1 MIENNSSVQ
10 LINDKDQRLALFY
23 GDKNMRNLQ
32 KSNFIIITSIV
43 SIIAIASVGFFVN
56 QSFAQTATVPDV
68 PTGFSALAVSPT
80 SVSLNWSPPQNNG
93 GSPITGYRID
103 YRIAPSST
111 YSTLV
116 TLGNLTT
123 YTHSGLTTA
132 KTYIYRVYAINAIGT
147 GSPTPEQPAT
157 PTTSSA
163 PPKHIA
169 PNPPQNLVAS
179 IYSSTQINLS
189 WSAPT
194 SNGGPPVTGYRINY
208 TLDSGAP
215 INIVANSA
223 NTLTTYSH
231 TGLQSGHTYTYKVYA
246 INSVGIGN
254 ESNTA
259 TAVPTQIITVPG
271 SPTLTAT
278 PLSATSVSL
287 SWTPP
292 ASDGGTAITGY
303 KIEYTNGT
311 SAYTVLV
318 SNTSSTQ
325 TSYIHSGLS
334 TGASYTYRVTAI
346 NAIGPGNPSNVSTA
360 VPEDT
365 KTATIVS
372 AVAISPTSVK
382 ISWVQPSQTYGQMI
396 TGYTI
401 DQVINGNFISI
412 DDTSSSVTSYT
423 VPNLTTNK
431 TYSFSVTTI
440 LSGGSQTNPSPIVSV
455 MPTRTS
461 SAPDSGQTPSQPPAP
476 QQNQALPDPPTGAN
490 ATLISASTVKISW
503 IAPSNNGKLPIIGF
517 KIESK
522 VGVQGT
528 WNTIAANTGVQ
539 MSFIKSGLESG
550 TTYYYR
556 VSSINNVGTSQPSSE
571 VFVTTQQT
579 TNPTPIPQPPPVL
592 QHSQGMIPVFNTTST
607 IAYDI
612 IGGQILG
619 IGVNPGTFSL
629 NINLKSDNPGTIS
642 VTIPR
647 DMVDA
652 KKRDGTDDTFI
663 VTSDGMISE
672 FNETKTGSYRMLSIA
687 FPTHTDKIS
696 IYGTTAVP
704 EFPIA
709 LIAFLVAFI
718 PVIMISK
725 RITSQT

>member
-1 MIENNSSVQ
+1 M
-10 LINDKDQRLALFY
+10 FY
-23 GDKNMRNLQ
+23 GDKNIGNLQ
-32 KSNFIIITSIV
+32 KNDLVIISITSIMV
-43 SIIAIASVGFFVN
+43 IASIGFFIN
-56 QSFAQTATVPDV
+56 QSFAQTATVPDA

-80 SVSLNWSPPQNNG
+80 SVSLNWNPPQNNG
-93 GSPITGYRID
+93 GSPITEYRVD

-123 YTHSGLTTA
+123 YTHSGLTTT

-147 GSPTPEQPAT
+147 GSGSPEQPAT
-157 PTTSSA
+157 PTSSSA
-163 PPKHIA
+163 PPKNIA
-169 PNPPQNLVAS
+169 PNPPQNLIAS

-194 SNGGPPVTGYRINY
+194 SNGGPPVTGYKINY
-208 TLDSGAP
+208 TLDSGTP
-215 INIVANSA
+215 VNLVANSA
-223 NTLTTYSH
+223 STLTTYSH
-231 TGLQSGHTYTYKVYA
+231 TGLQAGHTYTYKVYA
-246 INSVGIGN
+246 INSIGIGN

-259 TAVPTQIITVPG
+259 SAVPTQIITVPG
-271 SPTLTAT
+271 SPILTAT

-292 ASDGGTAITGY
+292 TNDGGTAITGY
-303 KIEYTNGT
+303 KIEYANGT
-311 SAYTVLV
+311 ATYTILV
-318 SNTSSTQ
+318 SNTGSTQ

-346 NAIGPGNPSNVSTA
+346 NAIGAGNPSNVSTA
-360 VPEDT
+360 QPQDT

-412 DDTSSSVTSYT
+412 DDTSSSITSYT
-423 VPNLTTNK
+423 IPNLTTNK
-431 TYSFSVTTI
+431 TYSFSVTAI
-440 LSGGSQTNPSPIVSV
+440 LSGGSQTNPSPTVSV

-461 SAPDSGQTPSQPPAP
+461 STPDSGQTSSQPPTP
-476 QQNQALPDPPTGAN
+476 QQNQALPDPPTGIN
-490 ATLISASTVKISW
+490 ATLVSASTAKISW
-503 IAPSNNGKLPIIGF
+503 IAPSNNGKLPITGF

-522 VGVQGT
+522 VGVQGA
-528 WNTIAANTGVQ
+528 WNTVISNTGVQ

-556 VSSINNVGTSQPSSE
+556 VSSINSVGISQPSSE

-579 TNPTPIPQPPPVL
+579 TNPTTIPSPPPVL

-607 IAYDI
+607 IVYDI
-612 IGGQILG
+612 TGGQILG

-629 NINLKSDNPGTIS
+629 NINLKSDNPGTVS

-652 KKRDGTDDTFI
+652 KKQDGTDDTFI
-663 VTSDGMISE
+663 VTSDGMLSE

-709 LIAFLVAFI
+709 LIAFLFAFI
-718 PVIMISK
+718 PVIMLSK
-725 RITSQT
+725 RIVK

>member
-1 MIENNSSVQ
+1 M
-10 LINDKDQRLALFY
+10 ALFDTY
-23 GDKNMRNLQ
+23 KNIGNLQ
-32 KSNFIIITSIV
+32 KNDFIIISIA
-43 SIIAIASVGFFVN
+43 SIIIITGIGFFVN
-56 QSFAQTATVPDV
+56 QSFAQTATVPDA
-68 PTGFSALAVSPT
+68 PTGFSAIPISPI
-80 SVSLNWSPPQNNG
+80 SISLNWNSPQNNG

-116 TLGNLTT
+116 TLGNITT
-123 YTHSGLTTA
+123 YTHSGLTTG

-157 PTTSSA
+157 PTNTSA

-189 WSAPT
+189 WSAP
-194 SNGGPPVTGYRINY
+194 SANGGPPVTGYKINY

-215 INIVANSA
+215 TKLVANSG

-231 TGLQSGHTYTYKVYA
+231 TGLQVGHTYTYTVYA
-246 INSVGIGN
+246 INSVGTGN
-254 ESNTA
+254 ASNTA
-259 TAVPTQIITVPG
+259 TAVPTRIITVPG

-278 PLSATSVSL
+278 PLSSTSISI

-292 ASDGGTAITGY
+292 ASDGGSAITGY
-303 KIEYTNGT
+303 KIEYANGT
-311 SAYTVLV
+311 STYKILV
-318 SNTSSTQ
+318 TNTGNTQ

-346 NAIGPGNPSNVSTA
+346 NSIGAGNPSNAVTA
-360 VPEDT
+360 QPQDT
-365 KTATIVS
+365 KTPIIVS
-372 AVAISPTSVK
+372 AIAVSSTSVR
-382 ISWVQPSQTYGQMI
+382 ISWTQPSQTYGQMI
-396 TGYTI
+396 SGYTV
-401 DQVINGNFISI
+401 DQVINGNFLPI
-412 DDTSSSVTSYT
+412 DDTSSGVTSYT
-423 VPNLTTNK
+423 IPNLTTNK
-431 TYSFSVTTI
+431 TYTFSVTAL
-440 LSGGSQTNPSPIVSV
+440 LSGGSQTNPSPTVSV

-461 SAPDSGQTPSQPPAP
+461 SAPDSGQTPSQPPTP
-476 QQNQALPDPPTGAN
+476 QQNQALPDPPSGIN
-490 ATLISASTVKISW
+490 ATLISANTVKISW

-522 VGVQGT
+522 IGVQGA
-528 WNTIAANTGVQ
+528 WNTLISNTGVQ
-539 MSFIKSGLESG
+539 ISFIKSGLESG

-579 TNPTPIPQPPPVL
+579 NPTPIPPPPPV

-607 IAYDI
+607 IAYEI
-612 IGGQILG
+612 TGGQILG

-629 NINLKSDNPGTIS
+629 NINMKTNNPGTIS

-663 VTSDGMISE
+663 VTRDGTISE
-672 FNETKTGSYRMLSIA
+672 FNETKTGSYRMLSIS
-687 FPTHTDKIS
+687 FPVNTDKIS

-709 LIAFLVAFI
+709 LIAFLVSFM
-718 PVIMISK
+718 PVIMLSK
-725 RITSQT
+725 RITRLNQTG